1 MGRREKPSRTEV
13 VDIVEGDNGIRG
25 CRSSGCPMLFNGPL
39 SKEKTDGRG
48 SIQTKKNRYPLDRHS
63 QTTRGLQ
70 ERTNK

>member
-48 SIQTKKNRYPLDRHS
+48 SIQTKK
-63 QTTRGLQ
+63 
-70 ERTNK
+70 K